1 MKIWKR
7 LLMAVC
13 LCAIWSF
20 TALAAESDPVKIERV
35 KLKFESFRPKDGYV
49 KITNLGTGYSVGDCE
64 IINGSDTDN
73 WNSSYCARVQIGLV
87 ADSGYEFR
95 KKGSSYFDLKGSDVY
110 RFVSREYEGNEEVWL
125 YVDMIPMNKKIGVP
139 LDPDWSG
146 TGTAKWSQAYKAVSY
161 HVTLYENG
169 KKRTSET
176 VKRGNTIDFS
186 GQMKEGKL
194 YTFFVTAENS
204 DGKKSKAVAGPGIVY
219 TGTRFT
225 SQDGGTPK
233 DQAFSGAWIEEDKT
247 GKWRYVMNA
256 RGTSWCQN
264 QWKEIGGSW
273 YRFDADGYMVTGWYQ
288 SPDGT
293 WYYLDESGAMVTG
306 ERTIDGKTYRFGN
319 GSDREA
325 GVWIS

>member
-1 MKIWKR
+1 
-7 LLMAVC
+7 
-13 LCAIWSF
+13 
-20 TALAAESDPVKIERV
+20 
-35 KLKFESFRPKDGYV
+35 
-49 KITNLGTGYSVGDCE
+49 
-64 IINGSDTDN
+64 
-73 WNSSYCARVQIGLV
+73 
-87 ADSGYEFR
+87 
-95 KKGSSYFDLKGSDVY
+95 
-110 RFVSREYEGNEEVWL
+110 
-125 YVDMIPMNKKIGVP
+125 MIPMNKKIGVP

-146 TGTAKWSQAYKAVSY
+146 TGTGKWSQAYKAVSY

>member
-1 MKIWKR
+1 
-7 LLMAVC
+7 
-13 LCAIWSF
+13 
-20 TALAAESDPVKIERV
+20 
-35 KLKFESFRPKDGYV
+35 
-49 KITNLGTGYSVGDCE
+49 
-64 IINGSDTDN
+64 
-73 WNSSYCARVQIGLV
+73 
-87 ADSGYEFR
+87 
-95 KKGSSYFDLKGSDVY
+95 
-110 RFVSREYEGNEEVWL
+110 
-125 YVDMIPMNKKIGVP
+125 MNKKIGVP

-256 RGTSWCQN
+256 RGTFWCQD

>member
-1 MKIWKR
+1 MKQKR
-7 LLMAVC
+7 L
-13 LCAIWSF
+13 
-20 TALAAESDPVKIERV
+20 ESILSVAPHVPDVFVRRV
-35 KLKFESFRPKDGYV
+35 GGRGRSREDRAGETEAGIPTDKDRGGQGHKYGKGYTV
-49 KITNLGTGYSVGDCE
+49 TGCE
-64 IINGSDTDN
+64 VINGADVDN

-146 TGTAKWSQAYKAVSY
+146 TGTAKWSQAYTAVSY

-204 DGKKSKAVAGPGIVY
+204 DGKKSKAGCR
-219 TGTRFT
+219 TRDRLYRNQIHIT
-225 SQDGGTPK
+225 R
-233 DQAFSGAWIEEDKT
+233 
-247 GKWRYVMNA
+247 WRYSGKIRHFQV
-256 RGTSWCQN
+256 RGSRKT
-264 QWKEIGGSW
+264 K
-273 YRFDADGYMVTGWYQ
+273 
-288 SPDGT
+288 P
-293 WYYLDESGAMVTG
+293 ESGVM
-306 ERTIDGKTYRFGN
+306 
-319 GSDREA
+319 
-325 GVWIS
+325 